1 MELRKLN
8 QWMASAS
15 PWLPI
20 CMSFILMAVIF
31 FQTIELFNREKQH
44 VTTLLNEK
52 GTMLIASFEQEI
64 GTGMHGSPAALH
76 RLMEKTASRPDVSY
90 LLLKDGSGTIIAR
103 GERNLTSPAIDIQD
117 SPAALPLSG
126 DFNWR
131 IVETKTGTRYFEVF
145 KTARISVSD
154 MSEKPVSSKK
164 TTRSTD
170 SLNSS
175 DHNRPVIVVGMDIA
189 PFEQAATADLH
200 HNISM
205 MAIVFLTGLTGI
217 ISLIWS
223 RKAAR
228 SRRMLRD
235 TRAFAAE
242 TISSLPMGVII
253 VDRKRHIRY
262 INDTAG
268 GLLGLRLSEA
278 FGALARDKLP
288 HSIWRLHQTAKAPG
302 KGVEKEIRVDSEQ
315 SGPIPVSVIVTRIYD
330 RENNFIGFLFILK
343 DLTRIRALESE
354 IRRKEQQAALGTLAS
369 GIAHE
374 VRNPL
379 SSIKGYAGFSAA
391 CLKNTVKTNRLPK

>member
-164 TTRSTD
+164 PPVQQIPSTAVTITVP
-170 SLNSS
+170 SLSWAWTS
-175 DHNRPVIVVGMDIA
+175 PV
-189 PFEQAATADLH
+189 
-200 HNISM
+200 
-205 MAIVFLTGLTGI
+205 
-217 ISLIWS
+217 
-223 RKAAR
+223 
-228 SRRMLRD
+228 
-235 TRAFAAE
+235 
-242 TISSLPMGVII
+242 
-253 VDRKRHIRY
+253 
-262 INDTAG
+262 
-268 GLLGLRLSEA
+268 
-278 FGALARDKLP
+278 
-288 HSIWRLHQTAKAPG
+288 
-302 KGVEKEIRVDSEQ
+302 
-315 SGPIPVSVIVTRIYD
+315 
-330 RENNFIGFLFILK
+330 
-343 DLTRIRALESE
+343 
-354 IRRKEQQAALGTLAS
+354 
-369 GIAHE
+369 
-374 VRNPL
+374 
-379 SSIKGYAGFSAA
+379 
-391 CLKNTVKTNRLPK
+391 